1 MPLMLLDN
9 VGAGDADGDFAARGF
24 GIGIEAIAAPILDLG
39 FFFALILP
47 DLSRVSNLLAKKLA
61 VFAKVLMS
69 STACS
74 TLPVPEDFSIT
85 SMRRRNSSR

>member
-47 DLSRVSNLLAKKLA
+47 DLSRVSNLLARFK
-61 VFAKVLMS
+61 VAKWGGVSSGDVTKPS
-69 STACS
+69 STIQAN
-74 TLPVPEDFSIT
+74 FI
-85 SMRRRNSSR
+85 